1 MTFEFI
7 RYELADRIATITLA
21 RPEKLNAING
31 AMVRELIAAFE
42 AADGD
47 DDVRAVI
54 VTGEGRAFCAGA
66 DLSRGADSFVAP
78 GSNGITGANG
88 EVDYS
93 NEEIREIGGRL
104 ALVLYNLHKP
114 VIAAINGAAAGLG
127 ATFILPMDIRIA
139 AEEARF
145 GFVFSRRGMVLE
157 TAASYFLPRIA
168 GISKSHEWGMS
179 GRMVS
184 SAEAL
189 EHGLVSAVVPQVE
202 LLVEANRLARDIAD
216 NAAPVSVA
224 LIRQMLWR
232 GLGMNHPME
241 AHRIES
247 RGIYAR
253 SRAADAR
260 EGVNSFLEKRAPD
273 FPGRVSRDM
282 PDFYP
287 WWEEPE
293 YS

>member
-168 GISKSHEWGMS
+168 GISKSLEWGMS

-189 EHGLVSAVVPQVE
+189 EMQ
-202 LLVEANRLARDIAD
+202 
-216 NAAPVSVA
+216 
-224 LIRQMLWR
+224 
-232 GLGMNHPME
+232 
-241 AHRIES
+241 
-247 RGIYAR
+247 
-253 SRAADAR
+253 RAT
-260 EGVNSFLEKRAPD
+260 F
-273 FPGRVSRDM
+273 
-282 PDFYP
+282 
-287 WWEEPE
+287 
-293 YS
+293 

>member
-66 DLSRGADSFVAP
+66 DLSRGVDSFVAP
-78 GSNGITGANG
+78 ASNGLTGADG
-88 EVDYS
+88 AVDYD
-93 NEEIREIGGRL
+93 NEAIREIGGRL
-104 ALVLYNLHKP
+104 ALVLYNLRKP

-168 GISKSHEWGMS
+168 GISKSLEWGMS

-189 EHGLVSAVVPQVE
+189 EHGLVSAVVPQAE

-260 EGVNSFLEKRAPD
+260 EGVNSFLEKRVPD

>member
-168 GISKSHEWGMS
+168 GISKSLEWGMS

-247 RGIYAR
+247 RGIYAC
-253 SRAADAR
+253 SRAADAK